1 MFPTARCLAA
11 KPSGFIKRSAEELSR
26 LTRIAWNSEGL
37 TTPTKPYVLLDFEN
51 DSSVAGCKTM
61 ADRAVGG
68 YSTASLDYVPA
79 DPATN
84 SPAHAQFHGSI
95 STKLPMNWRV
105 ERTGYAAFRNHDRGM
120 WLFGRLYW
128 DVDPYAYLALR
139 VKSDGRRYTVNIQ
152 TDSIVETDIHQH
164 RLYTRHHRVQDNAA
178 SSSSSFS
185 SVDDVETPELA
196 ERIYPHGIPPSLSD
210 IPPESIIMSSGSSSV
225 TTSSSTGWETILL
238 PFNSFVRTNHG
249 LVVEP
254 QTSILRQRVT
264 SVGIGLTDRV
274 EGPFDLRIH
283 KIWATN
289 GMGEAEIE
297 EERRICGADALP
309 VDEGVMTGWMGEKKG
324 EREKVQRAAADGA
337 GAGEKK
343 EPKAKG
349 LKGLKDEWEQ

>member
-26 LTRIAWNSEGL
+26 LTRIAWNSEAL
-37 TTPTKPYVLLDFEN
+37 HTPTKPYVLLDFED

-68 YSTASLDYVPA
+68 FSTASLDYVPA

-105 ERTGYAAFRNHDRGM
+105 ERTGYAAFRNQDRGM

-164 RLYTRHHRVQDNAA
+164 RLYTRHHRVQHSA
-178 SSSSSFS
+178 SSLPSSIESP
-185 SVDDVETPELA
+185 DLA
-196 ERIYPHGIPPSLSD
+196 DQIYPHGIPASLSD
-210 IPPESIIMSSGSSSV
+210 TPPESIIMSSGSTSSSV
-225 TTSSSTGWETILL
+225 TTSGTTGWETILL

-254 QTSILRQRVT
+254 QTSIIRQRVK

-309 VDEGVMTGWMGEKKG
+309 VDEGVMTGWMGEKSEG
-324 EREKVQRAAADGA
+324 ESERRREAE
-337 GAGEKK
+337 EKK